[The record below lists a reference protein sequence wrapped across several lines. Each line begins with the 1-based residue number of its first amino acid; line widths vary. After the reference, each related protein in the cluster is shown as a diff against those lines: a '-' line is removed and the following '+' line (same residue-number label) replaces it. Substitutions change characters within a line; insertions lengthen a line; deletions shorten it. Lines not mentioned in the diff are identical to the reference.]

1 MLQKYTLIK
10 PILETS
16 SKNGTN
22 LKHQGQKKKRG
33 ILAKYFSLNFK
44 LSA

>member
-22 LKHQGQKKKRG
+22 LKHQGQKKKTRYLG
-33 ILAKYFSLNFK
+33 QIF
-44 LSA
+44 

>member
-22 LKHQGQKKKRG
+22 LKHQGQKKTQYLG
-33 ILAKYFSLNFK
+33 QIF
-44 LSA
+44 

>member
-22 LKHQGQKKKRG
+22 LKHQGQKKNAVSWPN
-33 ILAKYFSLNFK
+33 ILV
-44 LSA
+44 